1 MNLSV
6 VQVYATTNSYD
17 DETVEE
23 FYELIEQTLIT
34 IPKKYFIIIQGDWN
48 ANVEGDGY
56 EAWSNAT
63 GIYGLVKT
71 NERNLQITRI
81 FTEI

>member
-6 VQVYATTNSYD
+6 IQVYTQTNSYD

-34 IPKKYFIIIQGDWN
+34 IPKKD
-48 ANVEGDGY
+48 
-56 EAWSNAT
+56 
-63 GIYGLVKT
+63 L
-71 NERNLQITRI
+71 
-81 FTEI
+81 